1 MKVFNVSTGK
11 AVKVSHWTNS
21 LSLKKARSPVSIT
34 QGGSSKLASAALCL
48 AFDSTH
54 SQLWVGDS
62 KVSGC
67 GSEYVQVNLIHLH
80 RDRCTTSV

>member
-1 MKVFNVSTGK
+1 M
-11 AVKVSHWTNS
+11 AHS
-21 LSLKKARSPVSIT
+21 LVSIT

-54 SQLWVGDS
+54 SHLWVGDS

-67 GSEYVQVNLIHLH
+67 GSEYVY
-80 RDRCTTSV
+80 TSKPDPPMQGSVYNFSLDSVSGKLQRLKR